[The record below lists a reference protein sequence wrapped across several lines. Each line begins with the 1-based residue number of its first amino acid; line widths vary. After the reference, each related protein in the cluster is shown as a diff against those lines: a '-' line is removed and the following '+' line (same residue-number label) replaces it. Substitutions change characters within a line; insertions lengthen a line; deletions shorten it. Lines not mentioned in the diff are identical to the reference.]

1 MLKRIILHIQKLL
14 LNSYNKP
21 PPLGRWNIESCN
33 KKLNNKIDLANEDH
47 CGTCGKYLKNILNK
61 NKTIKNNKK

>member
-1 MLKRIILHIQKLL
+1 MLKRIILQIQRVFI
-14 LNSYNKP
+14 NSYNKP
-21 PPLGRWNIESCN
+21 PPLGRWKIETCN

-61 NKTIKNNKK
+61 NVKIK

>member
-1 MLKRIILHIQKLL
+1 MLKRIILHIQRVLI
-14 LNSYNKP
+14 NSYNKP

-47 CGTCGKYLKNILNK
+47 CGTCGKYLKNKLNK
-61 NKTIKNNKK
+61 NEKK